1 MANKRWLTQANRYIF
16 ANQGKK
22 AAETILTPDSKGFG
36 NTRVTIPS
44 MQGRDGEAIAIN
56 QNFLMK
62 PILETVSQDNQNFR
76 VTSRLRGWTWRNP
89 SDPDVWAWAIPRYD
103 IQVNSITQDKQRI
116 IPDTSPLRYQPA
128 DAANDRDWR
137 PHRKTYQKSEFIKD
151 FTKVFYDLATGNM
164 GLDVDFQFDV
174 DKYRTMTQNGTLQNA
189 ASAMDF
195 LKIKPVFNVCALSTP
210 ARDLVTINRETQ
222 RSKLYEFLK
231 RDKVRDK
238 DFVLNQEDFD
248 LYISNLLY
256 DQGLQA
262 QAQSRT
268 MSYRGP
274 NARRVVQFEPV
285 FALNSTANFSQDW
298 EQSTTNLL
306 IWANPSNKY
315 CFGTIDMVA
324 AANNPSR
331 HASRLKLTDRLTC
344 QNAGKSY
351 TLISPNIDLIGSGG
365 LIKVPDQ
372 AGTVLCGV
380 DDFAKNDT
388 FVADT
393 ETATLEVNSDPDN
406 QTDNRMAVPVRLKKY
421 LTLAYNL
428 PRQMMFV
435 ARGQRQTVKSNLIK
449 GLNFFLQLS
458 SIQQQRQLPYPYEA
472 RALSTCNKAASVVN
486 CEVFDIWSEQQ
497 NRTTDLNIGLKR
509 GEQYLI
515 DNQLDTQYSRQVPV
529 LYVRSSIIVSLDA
542 LAMNLRGQKFESL
555 YEGQMKLG
563 PEEYYQQPLVV
574 KQNGAQ
580 GYTTFVEIIL
590 ERAFDLKTY
599 KNGALFNILNEIE
612 AKLATERVGRQAR
625 RVLGV

>member
-1 MANKRWLTQANRYIF
+1 
-16 ANQGKK
+16 
-22 AAETILTPDSKGFG
+22 
-36 NTRVTIPS
+36 
-44 MQGRDGEAIAIN
+44 
-56 QNFLMK
+56 
-62 PILETVSQDNQNFR
+62 
-76 VTSRLRGWTWRNP
+76 
-89 SDPDVWAWAIPRYD
+89 
-103 IQVNSITQDKQRI
+103 
-116 IPDTSPLRYQPA
+116 
-128 DAANDRDWR
+128 
-137 PHRKTYQKSEFIKD
+137 
-151 FTKVFYDLATGNM
+151 
-164 GLDVDFQFDV
+164 
-174 DKYRTMTQNGTLQNA
+174 
-189 ASAMDF
+189 
-195 LKIKPVFNVCALSTP
+195 
-210 ARDLVTINRETQ
+210 
-222 RSKLYEFLK
+222 
-231 RDKVRDK
+231 
-238 DFVLNQEDFD
+238 
-248 LYISNLLY
+248 
-256 DQGLQA
+256 
-262 QAQSRT
+262 
-268 MSYRGP
+268 
-274 NARRVVQFEPV
+274 
-285 FALNSTANFSQDW
+285 
-298 EQSTTNLL
+298 
-306 IWANPSNKY
+306 
-315 CFGTIDMVA
+315 MVA